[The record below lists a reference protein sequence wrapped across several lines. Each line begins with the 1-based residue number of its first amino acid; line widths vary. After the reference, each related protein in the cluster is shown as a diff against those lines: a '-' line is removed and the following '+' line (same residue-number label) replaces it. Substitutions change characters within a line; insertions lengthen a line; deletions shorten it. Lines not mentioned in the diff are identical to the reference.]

1 MVHVVSRRAFLG
13 MASASVFAAA
23 CRAESPPPS
32 SASPSPG
39 PSRIRAVAFDLFTLF
54 DPRTVLRVA
63 DTVVPGRARALCEAW
78 QARQFEY
85 TWIRACA
92 GRYVDFRSVTEESLV
107 YAAGAQRVEL
117 SEGARA
123 TLTGAYERLD
133 PWPDT
138 RAALEALKR
147 AGLVLAPLTNF
158 SPSMI
163 ENLLASAG
171 MRGSFDAILSTDRV
185 RTYKPDPRAY
195 ELGPRM
201 LGVPREA
208 IAFAAFGGWDAAGA
222 RWYGYPT
229 FWVNRL
235 GVPKEELSP
244 GADGA
249 GSTLG
254 ELVTWVLGW
263 PHGSRVRSAS

>member
-1 MVHVVSRRAFLG
+1 MVGTMSRRAFLG
-13 MASASVFAAA
+13 MTSASLFAAA
-23 CRAESPPPS
+23 CGAESSPPS
-32 SASPSPG
+32 SASLPPR

-54 DPRTVLRVA
+54 DPRTVARVA
-63 DTVVPGRARALCEAW
+63 ETVVPGRGRALCEAW
-78 QARQFEY
+78 QVRQFEY

-92 GRYVDFRSVTEESLV
+92 GRYLDFRSVTEDSLV
-107 YAAGAQRVEL
+107 YASGARGIEL
-117 SEGARA
+117 SGEARA

-158 SPSMI
+158 SPAMA
-163 ENLLASAG
+163 ENLLVRAG
-171 MRGSFDAILSTDRV
+171 MRATFDTILSTDRV

-195 ELGPRM
+195 ELGPRV
-201 LGVPREA
+201 LGIPREA

-235 GVPKEELSP
+235 GVPEEALSP
-244 GADGA
+244 GPDAA

-254 ELVTWVLGW
+254 ELVTWVLG
-263 PHGSRVRSAS
+263 